1 MELKYKSWEEISV
14 NVFEELTNRIN
25 DVEETG
31 NEQIDTLNKQIAIL
45 SVLCDVDE
53 DTIASLH
60 TTEFSRLVRATDFLN
75 ETPKKNL
82 VDKVTLNG
90 KEYEIFLSVGDMS
103 MSQFIDFQRLFPER
117 DKNFSRLL
125 SIFILPKGKEYCDGY
140 RIEEVIKDIGEYLP
154 ITDANNIMF
163 FFAIAYQSLTKVTL
177 TCLTK
182 QMKKL
187 MKKEKNKDRVV
198 KLKEA
203 IMNIQTAKDLLESGD
218 IYTM

>member
-53 DTIASLH
+53 DVIADLNTS
-60 TTEFSRLVRATDFLN
+60 EFSRLVSQTNFLN

-90 KEYEIFLSVGDMS
+90 KKYEVFLSVKEMT
-103 MSQFIDFQRLFPER
+103 MSQYIDFQTYFPHR
-117 DKNFSRLL
+117 DKKFKEIL
-125 SIFILPKGKEYCDGY
+125 SIFILPKGKSYCDGY
-140 RIEEVIKDIGEYLP
+140 RIEEVINDIGEYLP

-163 FFAIAYQSLTKVTL
+163 FFALAYQSLTKVTL

>member
-1 MELKYKSWEEISV
+1 MELKYKNWEEISV

-60 TTEFSRLVRATDFLN
+60 TTEFSRLVSATDFLN
-75 ETPKKNL
+75 ETPKKN
-82 VDKVTLNG
+82 VIDKVTLNG

-140 RIEEVIKDIGEYLP
+140 RIEEVIKDIGDYLP